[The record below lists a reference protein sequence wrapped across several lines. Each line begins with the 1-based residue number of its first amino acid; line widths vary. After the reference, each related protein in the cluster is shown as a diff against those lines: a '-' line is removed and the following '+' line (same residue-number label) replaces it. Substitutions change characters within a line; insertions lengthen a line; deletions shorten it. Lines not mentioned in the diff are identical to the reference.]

1 MTRPLASYLA
11 PYIADGGPL
20 PSTVTVNAADLLAA
34 VGELRRMREL
44 CQRAFYEMLN
54 LGNDLNW
61 PHEIPMSY
69 GEIMNELKAA
79 ALAPADGA
87 TGACPHR
94 YVYPSTNRCRECGEV
109 VE

>member
-79 ALAPADGA
+79 ALAPADGQYL
-87 TGACPHR
+87 CE
-94 YVYPSTNRCRECGEV
+94 RCGHAESDHPVRGCAAFARR
-109 VE
+109 